1 MKKIIGVTPRL
12 LIEDGVEKQFVNT
25 SYIDV
30 LLNYDC
36 NIIMLT
42 LNNPNVDELLE
53 LCDGFL
59 ITGGSDLD
67 PKFYNEENKGD
78 SKGVD
83 ERLDTVDKAVVD
95 YAYKNK
101 KPLLGICRG
110 HQSINV
116 FLGGSLIQHID
127 KHRSIKGDHEVY
139 SIKNEYLDFDEKI
152 YTNSYHHQAV
162 KESAPGM
169 EVICKHLDGTCE
181 AIIHKELPIIGIQWH
196 PEKMYETKESKIIF
210 DKFFEFVNKK

>member
-59 ITGGSDLD
+59 ITGGNDLD
-67 PKFYNEENKGD
+67 PKFYNEENKGNEPTND
-78 SKGVD
+78 S
-83 ERLDTVDKAVVD
+83 E
-95 YAYKNK
+95 
-101 KPLLGICRG
+101 
-110 HQSINV
+110 
-116 FLGGSLIQHID
+116 
-127 KHRSIKGDHEVY
+127 
-139 SIKNEYLDFDEKI
+139 
-152 YTNSYHHQAV
+152 
-162 KESAPGM
+162 
-169 EVICKHLDGTCE
+169 
-181 AIIHKELPIIGIQWH
+181 
-196 PEKMYETKESKIIF
+196 
-210 DKFFEFVNKK
+210 